1 MTVRAGDAP
10 IRVFLWSGGAGPPH
24 PRGRPEHD
32 TPVTADRSVGRQA
45 SVKFSY
51 AMLPDYPL
59 AESLESIRLADELG
73 FHACYAADETWH
85 KDLWLLFAAAAGR
98 TSRIRLGPS
107 VSPVTL
113 REPTLIA
120 QALATLDELSGGR
133 AEGVLSSGNFGLLAQ
148 YRIDWARTRPLSRV
162 KEALHVVRTLLDEGS
177 ITFDGAFHAYD
188 GLFTFAR
195 PVQERVPVKLGA
207 MRGPKSFEA
216 AGELSDGCHHALS
229 YTREA
234 YEYAVRHIRI
244 GAERA
249 GRDWKSLDIG
259 AWVVFATGPDSAAA
273 KDAARSMVGIYAS
286 SMPEEQLRRNG
297 VEPGE
302 LKPVIEAI
310 AAGDLARGIELTT
323 PEVAERLSVAGTP
336 EECLDKIRREI
347 APAGVN
353 HVICALTDRTLVK
366 AFTGRDLPD
375 VADVDTQLRLIHER
389 IMPAFA

>member
-1 MTVRAGDAP
+1 M
-10 IRVFLWSGGAGPPH
+10 
-24 PRGRPEHD
+24 
-32 TPVTADRSVGRQA
+32 
-45 SVKFSY
+45 KFSY

-177 ITFDGAFHAYD
+177 ITFEGEFHAYD

-195 PVQERVPVKLGA
+195 PVQERVPLKLGA

-249 GRDWKSLDIG
+249 GRDWQSLDIG

-353 HVICALTDRTLVK
+353 HVICALTDRTLVR